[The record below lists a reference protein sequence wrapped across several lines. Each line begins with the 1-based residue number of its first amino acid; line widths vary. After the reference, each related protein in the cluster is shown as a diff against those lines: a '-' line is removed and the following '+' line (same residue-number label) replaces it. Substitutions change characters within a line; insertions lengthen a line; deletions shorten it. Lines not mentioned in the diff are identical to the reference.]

1 MKKLLYILSLVLI
14 TVSCADELIEM
25 KPIVDSNKVTID
37 FSVSI
42 PEVPV
47 HTKAFA
53 DAPALT
59 NLYLAVFDENGFLV
73 EYVPADS
80 KNTQYATSNGTSYKY
95 SVSLTLSD
103 TKRIIHFLAN
113 APTTLR
119 YGTEEEVITAL
130 YTEGTNDA
138 YWYRK
143 EVNGIKATLVN
154 KVLVPTDATKSALT
168 NIPLIRNFAKI
179 EVRTKQDCA
188 FKLQSYAVINA
199 PNKGSVA
206 AYNRTTGSFVDYP
219 DKTAAVLRTGG
230 YDAFVPGDATLNSD
244 ITNLGLD
251 EITTPSPSYIYERET
266 PIANPVYILVY
277 GQFGGNN
284 VYYRVDLRDDD
295 GNYFPLLRNFKYKVT
310 INEVTHT
317 GYSNPQDAANS
328 VGSGDISSSI
338 ETEHLTNISDGE
350 IRLTVDYTSKVR
362 VTDDNVA
369 LKYKLEK
376 LGEATLNSVKITCE
390 GEALR
395 GIVVNGQTVKEQTV
409 NNPQLNAWITLD
421 VDPAQ
426 IGAEQKTGTI
436 TIVATY
442 DGDRTIQRK
451 VTYTLRR
458 PYEMEIKC
466 VPEEIP
472 YGINEKVKVNITI
485 PDDLGSSM
493 FPLEFNIEAQN
504 LSITPDNDNLP
515 VASGL
520 STIPGVNKS
529 AFWFVKSLSKEE
541 YDALQLVDG
550 KRTFQCHFKANKRE
564 SATRVYVTNPY
575 FVAYVDDI
583 PGLQPYDVDDFGNYE
598 PRYFRDLNYN
608 VNPIA
613 IGTDKTTSFTF
624 TMTAEP
630 DGPVTVT
637 LVNARPADGEED
649 LTDGTVDK
657 DGNAV
662 FVYNTNTTSGSFD
675 LLTTTDDKAVEV
687 RLAASHFVPNSLEAK
702 RDWMQFS
709 NLTISPTRLLQGV
722 GRSASISFRMDA
734 DDADYATNEV
744 TIKLVGLQDATGK
757 SEIKIKP
764 VSSGNVSVTNRTVTI
779 SGLTTTTVSDPVK
792 FTVSASGY
800 ETTTSAEKT
809 RSRGSFSN
817 LSYTQ
822 NGGTVTSL
830 PTTSQ
835 QVDFN
840 FTLSDYDPN
849 MTINVTLDGFEP
861 VDNTVLMTKAG
872 EYIYKP
878 NGVNCT
884 FKLKTSNVTG
894 SKTCSVALSEPYF
907 DPDLLSILQRNK
919 ETKTATLTF
928 DNTSKRTSRNNQ
940 KQVWTDND
948 ITFTNNKNSS
958 SSNVSD
964 KYNPIRLYE
973 NQNVIISVPSGGEIS
988 KIVFKC
994 SSNDYAKALRNS
1006 IGNGATRSGSTVTV
1020 TLNGTSSEYTISS
1033 LSDEVRL
1040 SSITVTYDI

>member
-1 MKKLLYILSLVLI
+1 MKKLLYILSLVLL
-14 TVSCADELIEM
+14 TVSCAEELVEL
-25 KPIVDSNKVTID
+25 KPMVDSNKVTID

-42 PEVPV
+42 PEVPI

-73 EYVPADS
+73 EYVKTDPNGTELAI
-80 KNTQYATSNGTSYKY
+80 QNGTSYKY
-95 SVSLTLSD
+95 KYSAKLTLSD
-103 TKRIIHFLAN
+103 TKRIIHFIAN

-130 YTEGTNDA
+130 YTEGANDA

-143 EVNGIKATLVN
+143 EIIGGIRASREN
-154 KVLVPTDATKSALT
+154 SVLVPTEATVQALN
-168 NIPLIRNFAKI
+168 NIPLVRNFAKI

-219 DKTAAVLRTGG
+219 DKTAAVLRAGG

-266 PIANPVYILVY
+266 PTSNPVYILVY
-277 GQFGGNN
+277 GQFGNKN

-295 GNYFPLLRNFKYKVT
+295 GNYFPLLRNFQYTIT
-310 INEVTHT
+310 INTVTHT
-317 GYSNPQDAANS
+317 GYANPQDAANS
-328 VGSGDISSSI
+328 AGSGDISTSI
-338 ETEHLTNISDGE
+338 ETEHLTNISDGAV
-350 IRLTVDYTSKVR
+350 RLTVDYTSKVL
-362 VTDDNVA
+362 VTESNVE
-369 LKYKLEK
+369 LKYKLDN
-376 LGEATLNSVKITCE
+376 LGESTLNSVVITSE
-390 GEALR
+390 GEALT
-395 GIVVNGQTVKEQTV
+395 GIVVGEDILSTVTTTT
-409 NNPQLNAWITLD
+409 PQSGNWITLV

-426 IGAEQKTGTI
+426 IGAEQKKGTI
-436 TIVATY
+436 TILATY

-541 YDALQLVDG
+541 YDALPLVDG

-583 PGLQPYDVDDFGNYE
+583 LTSVTGLQPYDVDDFGNYD
-598 PRYFRDLNYN
+598 PRYFQNLNYT

-624 TMTAEP
+624 TMTAAPE
-630 DGPVTVT
+630 GPVTVT

-649 LTDGTVDK
+649 LTGGTVDK

-687 RLAASHFVPNSLEAK
+687 RLAASHFVPNSLSADRNWNQFTGGNFAGRLSENAGDKVTYTFGIPSAGYTANMVVTVKLDGLAFDGGMPNNGRWTDKGNGVYEYRPQAAGNVTLNLVSTIAGERTDKVTVSAYGYKTLESTINQKDGLEIYNKTIKFSFNINHGTINQYVTSLTSITANDPSVVISHGSLTSSRNDNTQPYTFEATIP
-702 RDWMQFS
+702 
-709 NLTISPTRLLQGV
+709 NLTITN
-722 GRSASISFRMDA
+722 ASES
-734 DDADYATNEV
+734 
-744 TIKLVGLQDATGK
+744 TI
-757 SEIKIKP
+757 
-764 VSSGNVSVTNRTVTI
+764 
-779 SGLTTTTVSDPVK
+779 
-792 FTVSASGY
+792 
-800 ETTTSAEKT
+800 
-809 RSRGSFSN
+809 
-817 LSYTQ
+817 
-822 NGGTVTSL
+822 
-830 PTTSQ
+830 
-835 QVDFN
+835 
-840 FTLSDYDPN
+840 
-849 MTINVTLDGFEP
+849 
-861 VDNTVLMTKAG
+861 
-872 EYIYKP
+872 
-878 NGVNCT
+878 
-884 FKLKTSNVTG
+884 
-894 SKTCSVALSEPYF
+894 
-907 DPDLLSILQRNK
+907 
-919 ETKTATLTF
+919 
-928 DNTSKRTSRNNQ
+928 
-940 KQVWTDND
+940 
-948 ITFTNNKNSS
+948 ITFIIRCRRNDTRDYTFTYEVNMLDLIEIINNN
-958 SSNVSD
+958 
-964 KYNPIRLYE
+964 
-973 NQNVIISVPSGGEIS
+973 
-988 KIVFKC
+988 
-994 SSNDYAKALRNS
+994 
-1006 IGNGATRSGSTVTV
+1006 
-1020 TLNGTSSEYTISS
+1020 TIHY
-1033 LSDEVRL
+1033 LGQK
-1040 SSITVTYDI
+1040 

>member
-1 MKKLLYILSLVLI
+1 MKKLLYILSLVLL
-14 TVSCADELIEM
+14 TVSCAEELVEL
-25 KPIVDSNKVTID
+25 KPMVDSNKVTID
-37 FSVSI
+37 FSVSV

-73 EYVPADS
+73 EYVKTDPNGTELA
-80 KNTQYATSNGTSYKY
+80 KQNGTSYKY
-95 SVSLTLSD
+95 KYSAKLTLSD
-103 TKRIIHFLAN
+103 TKRIIHFIAN

-130 YTEGTNDA
+130 YTEGANDA

-143 EVNGIKATLVN
+143 EIIGGIRASREN
-154 KVLVPTDATKSALT
+154 SVLVPTEATVQALN
-168 NIPLIRNFAKI
+168 NIPLVRNFAKI

-219 DKTAAVLRTGG
+219 DKTAAVLRAGG

-266 PIANPVYILVY
+266 PTSNPVYILVY
-277 GQFGGNN
+277 GQFGNKN

-295 GNYFPLLRNFKYKVT
+295 GNYFPLLRNFQYTIT
-310 INEVTHT
+310 INTVTHT
-317 GYSNPQDAANS
+317 GYANPQDAANS
-328 VGSGDISSSI
+328 AGSGDISTSI
-338 ETEHLTNISDGE
+338 ETEHLTNISDGAV
-350 IRLTVDYTSKVR
+350 RLTVDYTSKVL
-362 VTDDNVA
+362 VTESNVE
-369 LKYKLEK
+369 LKYKLDN
-376 LGEATLNSVKITCE
+376 LGESTLNSVVITSE
-390 GEALR
+390 GEALT
-395 GIVVNGQTVKEQTV
+395 GIVVGEDILSTVTTTT
-409 NNPQLNAWITLD
+409 PQSGNWITLV

-426 IGAEQKTGTI
+426 IGAEQKKGTI
-436 TIVATY
+436 TILATY
-442 DGDRTIQRK
+442 NGDRTIQRK

-541 YDALQLVDG
+541 YDALPLVDG

-583 PGLQPYDVDDFGNYE
+583 LTSVTGLQPYDVDDFGNYD
-598 PRYFRDLNYN
+598 PRYFQNLNYT

-624 TMTAEP
+624 TMTAAPE
-630 DGPVTVT
+630 GPVTVT

-649 LTDGTVDK
+649 LTGGTVDK

-675 LLTTTDDKAVEV
+675 LLTTTEDKAVV
-687 RLAASHFVPNSLEAK
+687 VKLEATHFQTASLDAG
-702 RDWMQFS
+702 RDWMFFDEQKFNTS
-709 NLTISPTRLLQGV
+709 RLLHGI
-722 GRSASISFRMDA
+722 GRTVSISFEMDDSDPTYYERDVTVSLNGLKTA
-734 DDADYATNEV
+734 DGKTTFTVRPSSGTRLVNVQNLVTTNEEETV
-744 TIKLVGLQDATGK
+744 SFTIYTPNYREETVSLTKSYGSFNTIEFNKDYLGLAKNEDVQLTFSLSDYETGMTLCLDLKGLVPAAG
-757 SEIKIKP
+757 
-764 VSSGNVSVTNRTVTI
+764 
-779 SGLTTTTVSDPVK
+779 SGLTLKD
-792 FTVSASGY
+792 G
-800 ETTTSAEKT
+800 TTSVYEYQPTSNNCAINLKT
-809 RSRGSFSN
+809 ASD
-817 LSYTQ
+817 
-822 NGGTVTSL
+822 VTSR
-830 PTTSQ
+830 T
-835 QVDFN
+835 
-840 FTLSDYDPN
+840 
-849 MTINVTLDGFEP
+849 
-861 VDNTVLMTKAG
+861 
-872 EYIYKP
+872 
-878 NGVNCT
+878 
-884 FKLKTSNVTG
+884 
-894 SKTCSVALSEPYF
+894 TCSVQLSANGYK
-907 DPDLLSILQRNK
+907 DSKRITIDQDSILTIPKGNLICTINDRVYNTAVTFANGGRIQIYSDGNYTNVLTEYSYTRSNNN
-919 ETKTATLTF
+919 KTAENNGVITIVGVSSDATLY
-928 DNTSKRTSRNNQ
+928 
-940 KQVWTDND
+940 
-948 ITFTNNKNSS
+948 I
-958 SSNVSD
+958 
-964 KYNPIRLYE
+964 
-973 NQNVIISVPSGGEIS
+973 
-988 KIVFKC
+988 
-994 SSNDYAKALRNS
+994 
-1006 IGNGATRSGSTVTV
+1006 
-1020 TLNGTSSEYTISS
+1020 EYTYSS
-1033 LSDEVRL
+1033 YYYTYRNAVTA
-1040 SSITVTYDI
+1040 SSVQNGKVQIELKR

>member
-1 MKKLLYILSLVLI
+1 MKKLLYILSLVLL
-14 TVSCADELIEM
+14 TVSCAEELVEL
-25 KPIVDSNKVTID
+25 KPMVDSNKVTID
-37 FSVSI
+37 FSVSV

-154 KVLVPTDATKSALT
+154 KVLEPTDDTKAALT
-168 NIPLIRNFAKI
+168 QIPLVRNFAKI
-179 EVRTKQDCA
+179 EVKTKQGCA

-206 AYNRTTGSFVDYP
+206 AYNRTTGSFVDYH
-219 DKTAAVLRTGG
+219 DKTAAVLRAGG

-266 PIANPVYILVY
+266 PTSNPVYILVY
-277 GQFGGNN
+277 GQFGNKN

-295 GNYFPLLRNFKYKVT
+295 GNYFPLLRNFQYTIT
-310 INEVTHT
+310 INTVTHT
-317 GYSNPQDAANS
+317 GYANPQDAANS
-328 VGSGDISSSI
+328 AGSGDISTSI
-338 ETEHLTNISDGE
+338 ETEHLTNISDGTV
-350 IRLTVDYTSKVR
+350 RLTVDYTSKVL
-362 VTDDNVA
+362 VTESNVE
-369 LKYKLEK
+369 LRYKLDN
-376 LGEATLNSVKITCE
+376 LGESTLNSVVITSE
-390 GEALR
+390 GDALS
-395 GIVVNGQTVKEQTV
+395 GIVVGENTVPSDTTTT
-409 NNPQLNAWITLD
+409 PQSGNWITLV

-426 IGAEQKTGTI
+426 IGTEQKKGTI
-436 TIVATY
+436 TILATY
-442 DGDRTIQRK
+442 NGDRTIQRK

-472 YGINEKVKVNITI
+472 FGINEKVKVNITI

-541 YDALQLVDG
+541 YDALPLVNG

-583 PGLQPYDVDDFGNYE
+583 LTSVTGLQPYDVDDFGNYE
-598 PRYFRDLNYN
+598 PRYFQSLDYT
-608 VNPIA
+608 VDSIA
-613 IGTDKTTSFTF
+613 IGTDKTTTFSF
-624 TMTAEP
+624 TMTAAPE
-630 DGPVTVT
+630 GPVTVT
-637 LVNARPADGEED
+637 LVNARPADTETD
-649 LTDGTVDK
+649 LTNGEVDK

-662 FVYNTNTTSGSFD
+662 FKYNTNTTSGSFD

-687 RLAASHFVPNSLEAK
+687 RLTASHFVPNSLEAK

-817 LSYTQ
+817 LSFTQ

-878 NGVNCT
+878 NDVNCT

-894 SKTCSVALSEPYF
+894 SKTCSV
-907 DPDLLSILQRNK
+907 LLSTDGFVDAEGALTQRDI
-919 ETKTATLTF
+919 KTYDGTLSVTVDNIKIQHNQNYQNPKPTITIKSVAVNGAENISYSSVVTNINHQANQTGKKYTLISASF
-928 DNTSKRTSRNNQ
+928 DIKDIVVSGSSLTDNTAITIVVTIRYGNTSK
-940 KQVWTDND
+940 D
-948 ITFTNNKNSS
+948 FTVGYKL
-958 SSNVSD
+958 SNI
-964 KYNPIRLYE
+964 N
-973 NQNVIISVPSGGEIS
+973 
-988 KIVFKC
+988 
-994 SSNDYAKALRNS
+994 
-1006 IGNGATRSGSTVTV
+1006 
-1020 TLNGTSSEYTISS
+1020 
-1033 LSDEVRL
+1033 
-1040 SSITVTYDI
+1040 

>member
-14 TVSCADELIEM
+14 TVSCADELVEQ

-42 PEVPV
+42 PEVPI

-119 YGTEEEVITAL
+119 YGTEEEVITTL

-154 KVLVPTDATKSALT
+154 KVLVPTDDTETALT
-168 NIPLIRNFAKI
+168 NIPLVRNFAKI
-179 EVRTKQDCA
+179 EVATKQGCA
-188 FKLQSYAVINA
+188 FTLQSYAVINA

-206 AYNRTTGSFVDYP
+206 AYSRTTGRFVDYLNKTTEDLRDD
-219 DKTAAVLRTGG
+219 DK

-244 ITNLGLD
+244 ITNLKLN
-251 EITTPSPSYIYERET
+251 EITSRSPSYIYERET

-395 GIVVNGQTVKEQTV
+395 GIVVDGQTVKEQTV

-442 DGDRTIQRK
+442 NGDRTIQRK

-458 PYEMEIKC
+458 PYEMDIKC

-541 YDALQLVDG
+541 YDALPLVDG

-583 PGLQPYDVDDFGNYE
+583 LTSVTGLQPYDVDDFGNYE
-598 PRYFRDLNYN
+598 PRYFQNLNYT

-613 IGTDKTTSFTF
+613 IGTDKTTRFTF
-624 TMTAEP
+624 TMTAAPE
-630 DGPVTVT
+630 GPVTVT

-649 LTDGTVDK
+649 LTGGTVDK

-687 RLAASHFVPNSLEAK
+687 RLTASHFVPNSLSAD
-702 RDWMQFS
+702 RNWMQFTGGNFDGRLS
-709 NLTISPTRLLQGV
+709 ENAGDKVTYTFGIPSAGYTANMVVTVKLDGLAFDGGMPNNGRWTDKGNGVYEYRPQAAGNVTLNLVSTIAGERTDKVTVSAYGYKTLESTINQTDGLEIYNKTIKFTFNINHGTINQYVTSLTSITANDASVGISHGSLTSSRNDDTQPYTIEATIPNLTITN
-722 GRSASISFRMDA
+722 ASES
-734 DDADYATNEV
+734 
-744 TIKLVGLQDATGK
+744 TI
-757 SEIKIKP
+757 
-764 VSSGNVSVTNRTVTI
+764 
-779 SGLTTTTVSDPVK
+779 
-792 FTVSASGY
+792 
-800 ETTTSAEKT
+800 
-809 RSRGSFSN
+809 
-817 LSYTQ
+817 
-822 NGGTVTSL
+822 
-830 PTTSQ
+830 
-835 QVDFN
+835 
-840 FTLSDYDPN
+840 
-849 MTINVTLDGFEP
+849 
-861 VDNTVLMTKAG
+861 
-872 EYIYKP
+872 
-878 NGVNCT
+878 
-884 FKLKTSNVTG
+884 
-894 SKTCSVALSEPYF
+894 
-907 DPDLLSILQRNK
+907 
-919 ETKTATLTF
+919 
-928 DNTSKRTSRNNQ
+928 
-940 KQVWTDND
+940 
-948 ITFTNNKNSS
+948 ITFIIRCRRNDSRDYTFTYEVNMLDLIEIINNN
-958 SSNVSD
+958 
-964 KYNPIRLYE
+964 
-973 NQNVIISVPSGGEIS
+973 
-988 KIVFKC
+988 
-994 SSNDYAKALRNS
+994 
-1006 IGNGATRSGSTVTV
+1006 
-1020 TLNGTSSEYTISS
+1020 TIPY
-1033 LSDEVRL
+1033 LGQK
-1040 SSITVTYDI
+1040 

>member
-1 MKKLLYILSLVLI
+1 MKKLLYILSLVLL
-14 TVSCADELIEM
+14 TVSCAEELVEL
-25 KPIVDSNKVTID
+25 KPMVDSNKVTID
-37 FSVSI
+37 FSVSV

-73 EYVPADS
+73 EYVKTDPNGTELA
-80 KNTQYATSNGTSYKY
+80 KQNGTSYKY
-95 SVSLTLSD
+95 KYSAKLTLSD
-103 TKRIIHFLAN
+103 TKRIIHFIAN

-130 YTEGTNDA
+130 YTEGANDA

-143 EVNGIKATLVN
+143 EIIGGIRASREN
-154 KVLVPTDATKSALT
+154 SVLVPTEATVQALN
-168 NIPLIRNFAKI
+168 NIPLVRNFAKI

-219 DKTAAVLRTGG
+219 DKTAAVLRAGG

-266 PIANPVYILVY
+266 PTSNPVYILVY
-277 GQFGGNN
+277 GQFGNKN

-295 GNYFPLLRNFKYKVT
+295 GNYFPLLRNFQYTIT
-310 INEVTHT
+310 INTVTHT
-317 GYSNPQDAANS
+317 GYANPQDAANS
-328 VGSGDISSSI
+328 AGSGDISTSI
-338 ETEHLTNISDGE
+338 ETEHLTNISDGAV
-350 IRLTVDYTSKVR
+350 RLTVDYTSKVL
-362 VTDDNVA
+362 VTESNVE
-369 LKYKLEK
+369 LKYKLDN
-376 LGEATLNSVKITCE
+376 LGESTLNSVVITSE
-390 GEALR
+390 GEALT
-395 GIVVNGQTVKEQTV
+395 GIVVGEDILSTVTTTT
-409 NNPQLNAWITLD
+409 PQSGNWITLV

-426 IGAEQKTGTI
+426 IGAEQKKGTI
-436 TIVATY
+436 TILATY

-541 YDALQLVDG
+541 YDALPLVDG

-583 PGLQPYDVDDFGNYE
+583 LTSVTGLQPYDVDDFGNYD
-598 PRYFRDLNYN
+598 PRYFQNLNYT

-624 TMTAEP
+624 TMTAAPE
-630 DGPVTVT
+630 GPVTVT

-649 LTDGTVDK
+649 LTGGTVDK

-687 RLAASHFVPNSLEAK
+687 RLAASHFVPNSLSADRNWNQFTGGNFAGRLSENAGDKVTYTFGIPSAGYTANMVVTVKLDGLAFDGGMPNNGRWTDKGNGVYEYRPQAAGNVTLNLVSTIAGERTDKVTVSAYGYKTLESTINQKDGLEIYNKTIKFSFNINHGTINQYVTSLTSITANDPSVVISHGSLTSSRNDNTQPYTFEATIP
-702 RDWMQFS
+702 
-709 NLTISPTRLLQGV
+709 NLTITN
-722 GRSASISFRMDA
+722 ASES
-734 DDADYATNEV
+734 
-744 TIKLVGLQDATGK
+744 TI
-757 SEIKIKP
+757 
-764 VSSGNVSVTNRTVTI
+764 
-779 SGLTTTTVSDPVK
+779 
-792 FTVSASGY
+792 
-800 ETTTSAEKT
+800 
-809 RSRGSFSN
+809 
-817 LSYTQ
+817 
-822 NGGTVTSL
+822 
-830 PTTSQ
+830 
-835 QVDFN
+835 
-840 FTLSDYDPN
+840 
-849 MTINVTLDGFEP
+849 
-861 VDNTVLMTKAG
+861 
-872 EYIYKP
+872 
-878 NGVNCT
+878 
-884 FKLKTSNVTG
+884 
-894 SKTCSVALSEPYF
+894 
-907 DPDLLSILQRNK
+907 
-919 ETKTATLTF
+919 
-928 DNTSKRTSRNNQ
+928 
-940 KQVWTDND
+940 
-948 ITFTNNKNSS
+948 ITFIIRCRRNDTRDYTFTYEVNMLDLIEIINNN
-958 SSNVSD
+958 
-964 KYNPIRLYE
+964 
-973 NQNVIISVPSGGEIS
+973 
-988 KIVFKC
+988 
-994 SSNDYAKALRNS
+994 
-1006 IGNGATRSGSTVTV
+1006 
-1020 TLNGTSSEYTISS
+1020 TIPY
-1033 LSDEVRL
+1033 LGQK
-1040 SSITVTYDI
+1040 

>member
-1 MKKLLYILSLVLI
+1 MKKLLYLLSLVLLA
-14 TVSCADELIEM
+14 VSCAEELVEL

-37 FSVSI
+37 FSVSV

-154 KVLVPTDATKSALT
+154 KVLEPTDDTKAALT
-168 NIPLIRNFAKI
+168 NIPLVRNFAKI
-179 EVRTKQDCA
+179 EVTTKQDCA
-188 FKLQSYAVINA
+188 FTLQSYAVINA

-206 AYNRTTGSFVDYP
+206 AYSRATGSFVDYP
-219 DKTAAVLRTGG
+219 DKTAAVLRAGG

-251 EITTPSPSYIYERET
+251 EITIPSPSYIYERET
-266 PIANPVYILVY
+266 PTSNPVYILVY
-277 GQFGGNN
+277 GQYGGKN

-295 GNYFPLLRNFKYKVT
+295 GNYFPLLRNFQYTIT
-310 INEVTHT
+310 INTVTHT
-317 GYSNPQDAANS
+317 GYANPQDAANS
-328 VGSGDISSSI
+328 AGSGDISTSI
-338 ETEHLTNISDGE
+338 ETEHLTNISDGAV
-350 IRLTVDYTSKVR
+350 RLTVDYTSKVL
-362 VTDDNVA
+362 VTESNVE
-369 LKYKLEK
+369 LRYKLDN
-376 LGEATLNSVKITCE
+376 LGESTLNSVVITSE
-390 GEALR
+390 GDALS
-395 GIVVNGQTVKEQTV
+395 GIVVGENTVPSDTTTT
-409 NNPQLNAWITLD
+409 PQSGNWITLV

-426 IGAEQKTGTI
+426 IGTEQKKGTI
-436 TIVATY
+436 TILATY
-442 DGDRTIQRK
+442 NGDRTIQRK

-472 YGINEKVKVNITI
+472 FGINEKVKVNITI

-583 PGLQPYDVDDFGNYE
+583 LTSVTGLQPYDVDDFGNYE
-598 PRYFRDLNYN
+598 PRYFQNLDYT
-608 VNPIA
+608 VDPIA
-613 IGTDKTTSFTF
+613 IGTDKTTTFTF
-624 TMTAEP
+624 KMTAVPE
-630 DGPVTVT
+630 GSVTVT

-649 LTDGTVDK
+649 LTGGTVDK

-687 RLAASHFVPNSLEAK
+687 RLAASHFVPDSRSAD
-702 RDWMQFS
+702 RQWMQFTGGNFAGRLS
-709 NLTISPTRLLQGV
+709 ENAGDKVSYTFGIPSAGYTANMVVTVKLDGLAFDGGMPNNGRWTDKGNGVYEYRPQAAGNVTLNLVSTIAGERTDKVTVSAYGYKTLESTINQKDGLEIYNKTIKFSFNINHGTINQYVTSLTSITANDPSVVISHGSLTSSRNDNTQPYTFEATIPNLTITN
-722 GRSASISFRMDA
+722 ASES
-734 DDADYATNEV
+734 
-744 TIKLVGLQDATGK
+744 TI
-757 SEIKIKP
+757 
-764 VSSGNVSVTNRTVTI
+764 
-779 SGLTTTTVSDPVK
+779 
-792 FTVSASGY
+792 
-800 ETTTSAEKT
+800 
-809 RSRGSFSN
+809 
-817 LSYTQ
+817 
-822 NGGTVTSL
+822 
-830 PTTSQ
+830 
-835 QVDFN
+835 
-840 FTLSDYDPN
+840 
-849 MTINVTLDGFEP
+849 
-861 VDNTVLMTKAG
+861 
-872 EYIYKP
+872 
-878 NGVNCT
+878 
-884 FKLKTSNVTG
+884 
-894 SKTCSVALSEPYF
+894 
-907 DPDLLSILQRNK
+907 
-919 ETKTATLTF
+919 
-928 DNTSKRTSRNNQ
+928 
-940 KQVWTDND
+940 
-948 ITFTNNKNSS
+948 ITFIIRCRRNDSRDYTFTYEVNMLDLIEIINNN
-958 SSNVSD
+958 
-964 KYNPIRLYE
+964 
-973 NQNVIISVPSGGEIS
+973 
-988 KIVFKC
+988 
-994 SSNDYAKALRNS
+994 
-1006 IGNGATRSGSTVTV
+1006 
-1020 TLNGTSSEYTISS
+1020 TIPY
-1033 LSDEVRL
+1033 LGQK
-1040 SSITVTYDI
+1040 

>member
-14 TVSCADELIEM
+14 TVSCADELVKM

-154 KVLVPTDATKSALT
+154 KVLVPTDATKTALT
-168 NIPLIRNFAKI
+168 NIPLVRNFAKI
-179 EVRTKQDCA
+179 EVATKQGCA
-188 FKLQSYAVINA
+188 FTLQSYAVINA

-206 AYNRTTGSFVDYP
+206 AYSRTTGRFVDYLNKTTEDLRDD
-219 DKTAAVLRTGG
+219 DK

-244 ITNLGLD
+244 ITNLKLN
-251 EITTPSPSYIYERET
+251 EITSPSPSYIYERET
-266 PIANPVYILVY
+266 PVANPVYILVY
-277 GQFGGNN
+277 GQFGDNN

-442 DGDRTIQRK
+442 NGDRTIQRK

-458 PYEMEIKC
+458 PYEMDIKC

-529 AFWFVKSLSKEE
+529 SFWFVKSLSKEE
-541 YDALQLVDG
+541 YYALPLVDG

-583 PGLQPYDVDDFGNYE
+583 PGLQPYDVDDFGNYD
-598 PRYFRDLNYN
+598 PRYFQNLDYT
-608 VNPIA
+608 VDPIA
-613 IGTDKTTSFTF
+613 IGTDKTTRFTF
-624 TMTAEP
+624 TMTAVP
-630 DGPVTVT
+630 DGLVTVT

-649 LTDGTVDK
+649 LTGGTVDK

-687 RLAASHFVPNSLEAK
+687 RLAASHFVPNSLSAD
-702 RDWMQFS
+702 RNWNQFTGG
-709 NLTISPTRLLQGV
+709 NFAGRLSENAGDKVTYTFGIPSAGYTANMVVTVKLDGLAFDGGMPNNGRWTDKGNGV
-722 GRSASISFRMDA
+722 YEYRPQAA
-734 DDADYATNEV
+734 
-744 TIKLVGLQDATGK
+744 
-757 SEIKIKP
+757 
-764 VSSGNVSVTNRTVTI
+764 GNVTLNLVSTIAGERTDKV
-779 SGLTTTTVSDPVK
+779 
-792 FTVSASGY
+792 TVSAYGY
-800 ETTTSAEKT
+800 KTLESTIDQTSRISHVIFSSDFKT
-809 RSRGSFSN
+809 DPFGMYNNNYATKSI
-817 LSYTQ
+817 Q
-822 NGGTVTSL
+822 NQKLRVQVTSKGPETYSAQL
-830 PTTSQ
+830 
-835 QVDFN
+835 
-840 FTLSDYDPN
+840 Y
-849 MTINVTLDGFEP
+849 
-861 VDNTVLMTKAG
+861 
-872 EYIYKP
+872 Y
-878 NGVNCT
+878 NG
-884 FKLKTSNVTG
+884 S
-894 SKTCSVALSEPYF
+894 A
-907 DPDLLSILQRNK
+907 
-919 ETKTATLTF
+919 
-928 DNTSKRTSRNNQ
+928 
-940 KQVWTDND
+940 
-948 ITFTNNKNSS
+948 
-958 SSNVSD
+958 
-964 KYNPIRLYE
+964 
-973 NQNVIISVPSGGEIS
+973 
-988 KIVFKC
+988 
-994 SSNDYAKALRNS
+994 
-1006 IGNGATRSGSTVTV
+1006 STVGRVYYLKFKIYGTNKGQAADNKIYAYLQQGSPPYTV
-1020 TLNGTSSEYTISS
+1020 AVNFGAIEVPNVETEVLIERECVGTGGQLVIH
-1033 LSDEVRL
+1033 VGHF
-1040 SSITVTYDI
+1040 VGDIYIDDFELGYYE

>member
-14 TVSCADELIEM
+14 TVSCADELVEL

-42 PEVPV
+42 AEVPI

-154 KVLVPTDATKSALT
+154 KVLVPTDDTKTALT
-168 NIPLIRNFAKI
+168 NIPLVRNFAKI
-179 EVRTKQDCA
+179 EVATKQGCA
-188 FKLQSYAVINA
+188 FTLQSYAVINA

-206 AYNRTTGSFVDYP
+206 AYSRTTGRFVDYLNKTTEDLRDD
-219 DKTAAVLRTGG
+219 DK

-244 ITNLGLD
+244 ITNLQLN
-251 EITTPSPSYIYERET
+251 EITSPSPSYIYERET

-350 IRLTVDYTSKVR
+350 IRLTVDYTSKVL
-362 VTDDNVA
+362 VTDNNVD

-376 LGEATLNSVKITCE
+376 LEDATLNSVKITCE

-442 DGDRTIQRK
+442 NGDRTIQRK

-458 PYEMEIKC
+458 PYEMDIKC

-472 YGINEKVKVNITI
+472 YGINEKVKVDITI

-583 PGLQPYDVDDFGNYE
+583 LTSVTGLQPYDVDDFGNYE
-598 PRYFRDLNYN
+598 PRYFQELKYSEKS
-608 VNPIA
+608 IA
-613 IGTDKTTSFTF
+613 IGTDKPTRFTF
-624 TMTAEP
+624 NMTAVPE
-630 DGPVTVT
+630 GPVTVT
-637 LVNARPADGEED
+637 LINARPADTETD
-649 LTDGTVDK
+649 LTNGEVDK

-662 FVYNTNTTSGSFD
+662 FKYNTNTTSGSFD
-675 LLTTTDDKAVEV
+675 LLTTTEDKAVV
-687 RLAASHFVPNSLEAK
+687 VKLEATHFQTASLDAG
-702 RDWMQFS
+702 RDWMFFDEQKFNTS
-709 NLTISPTRLLQGV
+709 RLLHGI
-722 GRSASISFRMDA
+722 GRTVSISFEMDDSDPTYYERDVTVSLNGLKTA
-734 DDADYATNEV
+734 DGKTTFTVRPSSGTRLVNVQNLVTTNEEETV
-744 TIKLVGLQDATGK
+744 SFTIYTPNYREETVSLTKSYGSFNTIEFNKDYLGLAKNEDVQLTFSLSDYETGMTLCLDLKGLVPAAG
-757 SEIKIKP
+757 
-764 VSSGNVSVTNRTVTI
+764 
-779 SGLTTTTVSDPVK
+779 SGLTLKD
-792 FTVSASGY
+792 G
-800 ETTTSAEKT
+800 TTSVYEYQPTSNNCAINLKT
-809 RSRGSFSN
+809 ASD
-817 LSYTQ
+817 
-822 NGGTVTSL
+822 VTSR
-830 PTTSQ
+830 T
-835 QVDFN
+835 
-840 FTLSDYDPN
+840 
-849 MTINVTLDGFEP
+849 
-861 VDNTVLMTKAG
+861 
-872 EYIYKP
+872 
-878 NGVNCT
+878 
-884 FKLKTSNVTG
+884 
-894 SKTCSVALSEPYF
+894 TCSVQLSANGYK
-907 DPDLLSILQRNK
+907 DSKRITIDQDSILTIPKGNLICTINDRVYNTAVTFANGGRIQIYSDGNYTNVLTEYSYTRSNNN
-919 ETKTATLTF
+919 KTAENNGVITIVGVSSDATLY
-928 DNTSKRTSRNNQ
+928 
-940 KQVWTDND
+940 
-948 ITFTNNKNSS
+948 I
-958 SSNVSD
+958 
-964 KYNPIRLYE
+964 
-973 NQNVIISVPSGGEIS
+973 
-988 KIVFKC
+988 
-994 SSNDYAKALRNS
+994 
-1006 IGNGATRSGSTVTV
+1006 
-1020 TLNGTSSEYTISS
+1020 EYTYSS
-1033 LSDEVRL
+1033 YYYTDTYRNAVTA
-1040 SSITVTYDI
+1040 SSVQNGKVQIELKR

>member
-14 TVSCADELIEM
+14 TVSCADELVEM

-80 KNTQYATSNGTSYKY
+80 ENKQYATSNGTSYKY

-154 KVLVPTDATKSALT
+154 KVLVPTDDTKTALT
-168 NIPLIRNFAKI
+168 NIPLVRNFAKI
-179 EVRTKQDCA
+179 EVTTKQGCA
-188 FKLQSYAVINA
+188 FTLQSYAVINA

-206 AYNRTTGSFVDYP
+206 AYSRATGSFVDYP
-219 DKTAAVLRTGG
+219 GKTAAVLRTGG

-244 ITNLGLD
+244 ITNLKLN
-251 EITTPSPSYIYERET
+251 EITSRSPSYIYERET

-583 PGLQPYDVDDFGNYE
+583 LTSVTGLQPYDVDRFTNYTQK
-598 PRYFRDLNYN
+598 YFRNLDFTDEQ
-608 VNPIA
+608 IS
-613 IGTDKTTSFTF
+613 IGVDKSTQFTF
-624 TMTAEP
+624 TMSEVPT
-630 DGPVTVT
+630 GLVTVT
-637 LVNARPADGEED
+637 LSNAKPADTETD
-649 LTDGTVDK
+649 LVNPRADA

-662 FVYNTNTTSGSFD
+662 FDFDPSTTSGSFD
-675 LLTTTDDKAVEV
+675 LLTTTEDKAVVVKLEATHFQTES
-687 RLAASHFVPNSLEAK
+687 LAAA
-702 RDWMQFS
+702 RDWAHFS
-709 NLTISPTRLLQGV
+709 GGTFAGSLNETAGDKTVTYKFGIPSSGYTSGMVVTVKFDGLAFPDNTVPDRWIAKGNGVYEYRPTSAGNTTITLTSTENGKRTNYV
-722 GRSASISFRMDA
+722 TVSAPGFEAM
-734 DDADYATNEV
+734 T
-744 TIKLVGLQDATGK
+744 
-757 SEIKIKP
+757 SEIKQSNATYALKM
-764 VSSGNVSVTNRTVTI
+764 TNI
-779 SGLTTTTVSDPVK
+779 SGSSNIFDTQITYTHPSK
-792 FTVSASGY
+792 F
-800 ETTTSAEKT
+800 
-809 RSRGSFSN
+809 N
-817 LSYTQ
+817 
-822 NGGTVTSL
+822 
-830 PTTSQ
+830 
-835 QVDFN
+835 
-840 FTLSDYDPN
+840 
-849 MTINVTLDGFEP
+849 
-861 VDNTVLMTKAG
+861 
-872 EYIYKP
+872 
-878 NGVNCT
+878 
-884 FKLKTSNVTG
+884 
-894 SKTCSVALSEPYF
+894 
-907 DPDLLSILQRNK
+907 RNA
-919 ETKTATLTF
+919 TYTLTF
-928 DNTSKRTSRNNQ
+928 YVKAG
-940 KQVWTDND
+940 
-948 ITFTNNKNSS
+948 TNNASGKNISIYLKNKDNNGDQRYPNLSISTVPQTWTRVTATIETGNNNNSS
-958 SSNVSD
+958 NFDMIAFNIGSLGN
-964 KYNPIRLYE
+964 N
-973 NQNVIISVPSGGEIS
+973 
-988 KIVFKC
+988 
-994 SSNDYAKALRNS
+994 NS
-1006 IGNGATRSGSTVTV
+1006 IYIDDISL
-1020 TLNGTSSEYTISS
+1020 TLNGSNVNLIENGNFEGSDISRWYYKTNGNTPKCS
-1033 LSDEVRL
+1033 YELVPEGREP
-1040 SSITVTYDI
+1040 

>member
-1 MKKLLYILSLVLI
+1 MKKLLYILSLVLL
-14 TVSCADELIEM
+14 TVSCAEELVEL
-25 KPIVDSNKVTID
+25 KPMVDGNKVTID
-37 FSVSI
+37 FSVSV

-73 EYVPADS
+73 EYVKTDPNGTELAI
-80 KNTQYATSNGTSYKY
+80 QNGTSYKY
-95 SVSLTLSD
+95 SAKLTLSD
-103 TKRIIHFLAN
+103 TKRIIHFIAN

-130 YTEGTNDA
+130 YTEGANDA

-143 EVNGIKATLVN
+143 EINGGIRANRVNS
-154 KVLVPTDATKSALT
+154 VLVPTEATVQALN
-168 NIPLIRNFAKI
+168 NIPLVRNFAKI

-219 DKTAAVLRTGG
+219 DKTAAVLRAGG

-266 PIANPVYILVY
+266 PTSNPVYILVY
-277 GQFGGNN
+277 GQFGNKN

-295 GNYFPLLRNFKYKVT
+295 GNYFPLLRNFQYTIT
-310 INEVTHT
+310 INTVTHT
-317 GYSNPQDAANS
+317 GYPNPQDAANS
-328 VGSGDISSSI
+328 AGSGDISTSI
-338 ETEHLTNISDGE
+338 ETEHLTNISDGAV
-350 IRLTVDYTSKVR
+350 RLTVDYTSKVL
-362 VTDDNVA
+362 VTESNVE
-369 LKYKLEK
+369 LKYKLDN
-376 LGEATLNSVKITCE
+376 LGGSTLNSVVITSE
-390 GEALR
+390 GEALS
-395 GIVVNGQTVKEQTV
+395 GIVVGEDILSSVTTTT
-409 NNPQLNAWITLD
+409 PQSGNWITLV

-426 IGAEQKTGTI
+426 IGTEQKKGTI
-436 TIVATY
+436 TILATY

-541 YDALQLVDG
+541 YDALPLVDG

-583 PGLQPYDVDDFGNYE
+583 LTSVTGLQPYDVDDFGNYD
-598 PRYFRDLNYN
+598 PRYFQNLNYT

-624 TMTAEP
+624 TMTAAPE
-630 DGPVTVT
+630 GPVTVT

-649 LTDGTVDK
+649 LTGGTVDK

-687 RLAASHFVPNSLEAK
+687 RLTASHFVPNSLEAK

-894 SKTCSVALSEPYF
+894 SKTCSV
-907 DPDLLSILQRNK
+907 LLSTDGFDDAERVLSQTDIKNGRIPRNRTISGTLVNVPNSPNAQSNRTFTISI
-919 ETKTATLTF
+919 EGNESKTFIA
-928 DNTSKRTSRNNQ
+928 DIKRENIGTNWNKIYEYSYTVTIGSN
-940 KQVWTDND
+940 WD
-948 ITFTNNKNSS
+948 ITYT
-958 SSNVSD
+958 D
-964 KYNPIRLYE
+964 
-973 NQNVIISVPSGGEIS
+973 
-988 KIVFKC
+988 
-994 SSNDYAKALRNS
+994 AKQL
-1006 IGNGATRSGSTVTV
+1006 VT
-1020 TLNGTSSEYTISS
+1020 
-1033 LSDEVRL
+1033 
-1040 SSITVTYDI
+1040 ITVMFQNYQYSGTCTIEQLINANLTGVELSRQ

>member
-14 TVSCADELIEM
+14 TVSCAEELAEM

-37 FSVSI
+37 FSVSV

-154 KVLVPTDATKSALT
+154 KVLVPTDDTKAALT
-168 NIPLIRNFAKI
+168 NIPLVRNFAKI
-179 EVRTKQDCA
+179 EVATKQGCA
-188 FKLQSYAVINA
+188 FTLQSYAVINA

-206 AYNRTTGSFVDYP
+206 AYSRTTGRFVDYLNKTTEDLRDD
-219 DKTAAVLRTGG
+219 DK

-244 ITNLGLD
+244 ITNLKLN
-251 EITTPSPSYIYERET
+251 EITSPSPSYIYERET

-277 GQFGGNN
+277 GQFGGKN

-350 IRLTVDYTSKVR
+350 IRLTVGYTSKVL
-362 VTDDNVA
+362 VTDNNVD

-376 LGEATLNSVKITCE
+376 MEDATLNSVKITCE

-426 IGAEQKTGTI
+426 IAAEQKKGTI

-493 FPLEFNIEAQN
+493 FPLDFNIEAQN

-520 STIPGVNKS
+520 SSIPGVKKS

-583 PGLQPYDVDDFGNYE
+583 LTSVTGLQPYDVDDFGNYD
-598 PRYFRDLNYN
+598 PRYFQNLQYTGKS
-608 VNPIA
+608 IA
-613 IGTDKTTSFTF
+613 IGTDKTTTFSF
-624 TMTAEP
+624 TMTAAPE
-630 DGPVTVT
+630 GPVTVT
-637 LVNARPADGEED
+637 LINARPADGETD
-649 LTDGTVDK
+649 LTNGTVDK

-687 RLAASHFVPNSLEAK
+687 RLAARHFVPNSLSVD
-702 RDWMQFS
+702 RNWNQFTGG
-709 NLTISPTRLLQGV
+709 NFAGRLSANAGDKVTYTFGIPSAGYTANMVVTVKLDGLAFDGGMPNNGRWTDKGNGV
-722 GRSASISFRMDA
+722 YEYRPQAA
-734 DDADYATNEV
+734 
-744 TIKLVGLQDATGK
+744 
-757 SEIKIKP
+757 
-764 VSSGNVSVTNRTVTI
+764 GNVTLNLVSTIAGERTDKV
-779 SGLTTTTVSDPVK
+779 
-792 FTVSASGY
+792 TVSAYGY
-800 ETTTSAEKT
+800 KTLESTIDQTSRISHVIFSSDFKT
-809 RSRGSFSN
+809 DPFGMYNNNYATKSI
-817 LSYTQ
+817 Q
-822 NGGTVTSL
+822 NQKLRVQVTSKGPDTYSAQL
-830 PTTSQ
+830 
-835 QVDFN
+835 
-840 FTLSDYDPN
+840 Y
-849 MTINVTLDGFEP
+849 
-861 VDNTVLMTKAG
+861 
-872 EYIYKP
+872 Y
-878 NGVNCT
+878 NG
-884 FKLKTSNVTG
+884 S
-894 SKTCSVALSEPYF
+894 A
-907 DPDLLSILQRNK
+907 
-919 ETKTATLTF
+919 
-928 DNTSKRTSRNNQ
+928 
-940 KQVWTDND
+940 
-948 ITFTNNKNSS
+948 
-958 SSNVSD
+958 
-964 KYNPIRLYE
+964 
-973 NQNVIISVPSGGEIS
+973 
-988 KIVFKC
+988 
-994 SSNDYAKALRNS
+994 
-1006 IGNGATRSGSTVTV
+1006 STVGRVYYLKFKIYGTNKGQAADNKIYAYLQQGSSPYTV
-1020 TLNGTSSEYTISS
+1020 AVNFGAIEVPNVETEVLIERECVGTGGQLVIH
-1033 LSDEVRL
+1033 VGHF
-1040 SSITVTYDI
+1040 VGDIYIDDFELGYYE

>member
-14 TVSCADELIEM
+14 TVSCAGELAEM

-154 KVLVPTDATKSALT
+154 KVLEPTDDTKAALT
-168 NIPLIRNFAKI
+168 NIPLVRNFAKI
-179 EVRTKQDCA
+179 EVTTKQGCA
-188 FKLQSYAVINA
+188 FTLQSYAVINA

-206 AYNRTTGSFVDYP
+206 AYSRATGSFVDYP
-219 DKTAAVLRTGG
+219 GKTAAVLRTGG

-277 GQFGGNN
+277 GQFGGKN

-295 GNYFPLLRNFKYKVT
+295 GNYFPLLRNFQYTIT
-310 INEVTHT
+310 INTVTHT
-317 GYSNPQDAANS
+317 GYANPQDAANS
-328 VGSGDISSSI
+328 AGSGDISTSI
-338 ETEHLTNISDGE
+338 ETEHLTNISDGAV
-350 IRLTVDYTSKVR
+350 RLTVDYTSKVL
-362 VTDDNVA
+362 VTESNVE
-369 LKYKLEK
+369 LKYKLDN
-376 LGEATLNSVKITCE
+376 LGESTLNSVVITSE
-390 GEALR
+390 GDALS
-395 GIVVNGQTVKEQTV
+395 GIVVGENTVPSVTTTT
-409 NNPQLNAWITLD
+409 PQSGNWITLV

-426 IGAEQKTGTI
+426 IGTEQKKGTI
-436 TIVATY
+436 TILATY

-451 VTYTLRR
+451 VTYTLLR

-541 YDALQLVDG
+541 YNALPLVDR

-564 SATRVYVTNPY
+564 SATRVYVTNSY

-583 PGLQPYDVDDFGNYE
+583 LTSVTGLQPYDVDDFGNYD
-598 PRYFRDLNYN
+598 PRYFQNLKYTENT
-608 VNPIA
+608 IA
-613 IGTDKTTSFTF
+613 IGTDRTTRFTF
-624 TMTAEP
+624 TMTAVP
-630 DGPVTVT
+630 DGLVTVT

-649 LTDGTVDK
+649 LTGGTVDK

-687 RLAASHFVPNSLEAK
+687 RLAARHFVPNSLSAD
-702 RDWMQFS
+702 RNWMQF
-709 NLTISPTRLLQGV
+709 
-722 GRSASISFRMDA
+722 
-734 DDADYATNEV
+734 
-744 TIKLVGLQDATGK
+744 TG
-757 SEIKIKP
+757 
-764 VSSGNVSVTNRTVTI
+764 G
-779 SGLTTTTVSDPVK
+779 
-792 FTVSASGY
+792 
-800 ETTTSAEKT
+800 
-809 RSRGSFSN
+809 
-817 LSYTQ
+817 
-822 NGGTVTSL
+822 
-830 PTTSQ
+830 
-835 QVDFN
+835 N
-840 FTLSDYDPN
+840 FTGSLGEEAGDDVTYTFGIPAN
-849 MTINVTLDGFEP
+849 GYTPGMVVTVTLDGLAFEN
-861 VDNTVLMTKAG
+861 NTLPSDKWTSKGNGVYEYRPASAGDVPLTLVSTTAG
-872 EYIYKP
+872 ERTDKVTVSAYGYKTLESTIKQSGKINTTIDIIVSFDMTGWWVP
-878 NGVNCT
+878 DEDDVIPTLTISHAAEIVIGSVSGKREQTSTDFMNPKYHYTVTMNGVQ
-884 FKLKTSNVTG
+884 
-894 SKTCSVALSEPYF
+894 
-907 DPDLLSILQRNK
+907 IRNADK
-919 ETKTATLTF
+919 EAE
-928 DNTSKRTSRNNQ
+928 
-940 KQVWTDND
+940 V
-948 ITFTNNKNSS
+948 
-958 SSNVSD
+958 
-964 KYNPIRLYE
+964 
-973 NQNVIISVPSGGEIS
+973 
-988 KIVFKC
+988 
-994 SSNDYAKALRNS
+994 
-1006 IGNGATRSGSTVTV
+1006 
-1020 TLNGTSSEYTISS
+1020 TISY
-1033 LSDEVRL
+1033 VYNTYGG
-1040 SSITVTYDI
+1040 SSTYSTTINVQDLINPPC

>member
-14 TVSCADELIEM
+14 TVSCADELVKM

-154 KVLVPTDATKSALT
+154 KVLVPTDATKTALT
-168 NIPLIRNFAKI
+168 NIPLVRNFAKI
-179 EVRTKQDCA
+179 EVATKQGCA
-188 FKLQSYAVINA
+188 FTLQSYAVINA

-206 AYNRTTGSFVDYP
+206 AYSRTTGRFVDYLNKTTEDLRDD
-219 DKTAAVLRTGG
+219 DK

-244 ITNLGLD
+244 ITNLKLN
-251 EITTPSPSYIYERET
+251 EITSPSPSYIYERET
-266 PIANPVYILVY
+266 PVANPVYILVY
-277 GQFGGNN
+277 GQFGDNN

-442 DGDRTIQRK
+442 NGDRTIQRK

-458 PYEMEIKC
+458 PYEMDIKC

-529 AFWFVKSLSKEE
+529 SFWFVKSLSKEE
-541 YDALQLVDG
+541 YYALPLVDG

-583 PGLQPYDVDDFGNYE
+583 LPSVTGLQPYDVDRFTNYTQQ
-598 PRYFRDLNYN
+598 YFRTLDYN
-608 VNPIA
+608 LDSIPMGVDMS
-613 IGTDKTTSFTF
+613 TEFSF
-624 TMTAEP
+624 TMTTVP
-630 DGPVTVT
+630 DGLVTVT
-637 LVNARPADGEED
+637 LTNAKPADGETD
-649 LTDGTVDK
+649 LVNPRADSS
-657 DGNAV
+657 GNAV
-662 FVYNTNTTSGSFD
+662 FDFDPSTTSGSFD
-675 LLTTTDDKAVEV
+675 LLTTTEDKAVVVKLEATHFQTAS
-687 RLAASHFVPNSLEAK
+687 LAVARDWAHFSGGTFAGSLNETAGEKQVTYTFGGYTPGMVVTVKFDGLAFPGNTVPNDRWTAK
-702 RDWMQFS
+702 GNGVYEYRPTS
-709 NLTISPTRLLQGV
+709 AANTIITLTSTENGKRTNCV
-722 GRSASISFRMDA
+722 TVSAPGFEDM
-734 DDADYATNEV
+734 T
-744 TIKLVGLQDATGK
+744 
-757 SEIKIKP
+757 SEIKQSNATYALKMSNA
-764 VSSGNVSVTNRTVTI
+764 SSQGQIYNSQVCYLLDQPLATN
-779 SGLTTTTVSDPVK
+779 TTYTFKCHVK
-792 FTVSASGY
+792 A
-800 ETTTSAEKT
+800 TSNIN
-809 RSRGSFSN
+809 S
-817 LSYTQ
+817 LSIY
-822 NGGTVTSL
+822 L
-830 PTTSQ
+830 Q
-835 QVDFN
+835 QEPANEQKF
-840 FTLSDYDPN
+840 DPN
-849 MTINVTLDGFEP
+849 M
-861 VDNTVLMTKAG
+861 
-872 EYIYKP
+872 
-878 NGVNCT
+878 
-884 FKLKTSNVTG
+884 
-894 SKTCSVALSEPYF
+894 
-907 DPDLLSILQRNK
+907 Q
-919 ETKTATLTF
+919 
-928 DNTSKRTSRNNQ
+928 
-940 KQVWTDND
+940 D
-948 ITFTNNKNSS
+948 ITTQWKEITTTITTDRRQFNVITFNIGQFVGDIYMD
-958 SSNVSD
+958 NVSLKRD
-964 KYNPIRLYE
+964 GNNTELMKNNDFESGNCDGWFKKGNATFECVPEGYE
-973 NQNVIISVPSGGEIS
+973 P
-988 KIVFKC
+988 
-994 SSNDYAKALRNS
+994 
-1006 IGNGATRSGSTVTV
+1006 
-1020 TLNGTSSEYTISS
+1020 
-1033 LSDEVRL
+1033 
-1040 SSITVTYDI
+1040 

>member
-1 MKKLLYILSLVLI
+1 MKKLLYILSLVLL
-14 TVSCADELIEM
+14 TVSCAEELVEL
-25 KPIVDSNKVTID
+25 KPMVDSNKVTID
-37 FSVSI
+37 FSVSV

-53 DAPALT
+53 DAPVLT

-143 EVNGIKATLVN
+143 EVNGIKATLEN
-154 KVLVPTDATKSALT
+154 KVLVPTDDTKAALT
-168 NIPLIRNFAKI
+168 NIPLVRNFAKI
-179 EVRTKQDCA
+179 EVTTKQGCA
-188 FKLQSYAVINA
+188 FTLQSYAVINA

-206 AYNRTTGSFVDYP
+206 AYSRATGRFVDYLNKTTEDLRDD
-219 DKTAAVLRTGG
+219 DK
-230 YDAFVPGDATLNSD
+230 YDAFVPGDATLKSD
-244 ITNLGLD
+244 ITNLKLN
-251 EITTPSPSYIYERET
+251 EITSPSPSYIYERET

-277 GQFGGNN
+277 GQFGGKN

-328 VGSGDISSSI
+328 VGSGDVSSSI

-369 LKYKLEK
+369 LKYKLDK

-442 DGDRTIQRK
+442 NGDRTIQRK

-493 FPLEFNIEAQN
+493 FPLEFNVEAQN

-541 YDALQLVDG
+541 YDALPLVDG

-583 PGLQPYDVDDFGNYE
+583 LTSVTGLQPYDVDDFGNYD
-598 PRYFRDLNYN
+598 PRYFQNLDYT
-608 VNPIA
+608 VDPIA
-613 IGTDKTTSFTF
+613 IGTDKTTTFTF
-624 TMTAEP
+624 KMTAVPE
-630 DGPVTVT
+630 GPVTVT
-637 LVNARPADGEED
+637 LVNARPADGEAD
-649 LTDGTVDK
+649 LTNGTVDK

-687 RLAASHFVPNSLEAK
+687 RLAARHFVPNSSSADRKWNQFTGGNFTGSLSETVGEKQVTYTFGGYTSGMVVTVKFDGLAFPGNTVPNDRWTAK
-702 RDWMQFS
+702 GNGVYEYRPTS
-709 NLTISPTRLLQGV
+709 AANTTITLTSTENGKRTNYVTL
-722 GRSASISFRMDA
+722 SAPGYENMVSEVKQMDGLSIDNKTIKFTFDINHGSIDEYKTTLTSITA
-734 DDADYATNEV
+734 NDSAV
-744 TIKLVGLQDATGK
+744 TITNTGF
-757 SEIKIKP
+757 STVRNDNTKP
-764 VSSGNVSVTNRTVTI
+764 YTFESTI
-779 SGLTTTTVSDPVK
+779 SGLTITNATESTVITFNIRCRRSSTRDYTFTYTVS
-792 FTVSASGY
+792 
-800 ETTTSAEKT
+800 
-809 RSRGSFSN
+809 
-817 LSYTQ
+817 
-822 NGGTVTSL
+822 
-830 PTTSQ
+830 
-835 QVDFN
+835 
-840 FTLSDYDPN
+840 
-849 MTINVTLDGFEP
+849 M
-861 VDNTVLMTKAG
+861 
-872 EYIYKP
+872 
-878 NGVNCT
+878 
-884 FKLKTSNVTG
+884 
-894 SKTCSVALSEPYF
+894 
-907 DPDLLSILQRNK
+907 PDLIEL
-919 ETKTATLTF
+919 F
-928 DNTSKRTSRNNQ
+928 NN
-940 KQVWTDND
+940 
-948 ITFTNNKNSS
+948 
-958 SSNVSD
+958 
-964 KYNPIRLYE
+964 
-973 NQNVIISVPSGGEIS
+973 
-988 KIVFKC
+988 
-994 SSNDYAKALRNS
+994 NS
-1006 IGNGATRSGSTVTV
+1006 IPSKYLG
-1020 TLNGTSSEYTISS
+1020 EQ
-1033 LSDEVRL
+1033 
-1040 SSITVTYDI
+1040 